1 MLKNKAKI
9 NFVIDALMFIDMA
22 LIAGLGFL
30 MKWVLLPGRER
41 VLKYGANI
49 ELYLFGLDRHQWGTV
64 HLYASLTLLALLAV
78 HIVLHWSWITATL
91 THLIASRAVRI
102 VVAVVFV
109 LICTGLFALPLL
121 VSPEKSDTPQF
132 LHRNAQDVV
141 PHDQPVGRGRGGQG
155 RGRHGS
161 PDVRANE
168 SSR

>member
-9 NFVIDALMFIDMA
+9 NFVIDALMFVDMA

-30 MKWVLLPGRER
+30 MKWVLPPGRER

-49 ELYLFGLDRHQWGTV
+49 DLSLFGLDRHQWGTV
-64 HLYASLTLLALLAV
+64 HLCASLALLV
-78 HIVLHWSWITATL
+78 LLVIHIVLHWNWITGTL
-91 THLIASRAVRI
+91 THLIASRAARI

-109 LICTGLFALPLL
+109 LICAGLFALPLW
-121 VSPEKSDTPQF
+121 VSPEKSDTPPF

-141 PHDQPVGRGRGGQG
+141 PLDQPVGRGRGGQG

-161 PDVRANE
+161 RDVRANE
-168 SSR
+168 SSP